1 MANAEIAVVTEL
13 QKQNEQLKYQLEAVK
28 KGSIASLGDG
38 EVFFKRLPG
47 GQIRSVK
54 GAPILREANGEI
66 AVIQGKAMTTSKGFN
81 SLNQI
86 AGLSIVTPEKLTL
99 PNGDIVVNPYPIADP
114 DSGTISK
121 IWVKKMAIGY
131 SPIGNLVVTTATL
144 LYDIKMY
151 FIQDVMKKVQYNKAA
166 GRVCLEQTLTEEEKR
181 NGIFLKIEGS
191 LGIWASVSEKD
202 ILKAMDTFINKKLF
216 AERNAQSICE
226 RLAMSKHPALAHA
239 AYVKAEGQDK
249 NQCARVH
256 VVGFVTDFSRE
267 QILDIA
273 SKAEKGEEVVI
284 DGKKAEIIEMA
295 PVEASAE
302 EIDVEADPEEHLSQV
317 PHHDEQQ
324 PQKTLFDLGG
334 RF

>member
-1 MANAEIAVVTEL
+1 MATEIAVVTEL
-13 QKQNEQLKYQLEAVK
+13 QKQNAQLLNQLEAVK
-28 KGSIASLGDG
+28 KGQIASLGDG
-38 EVFFKRLPG
+38 EVFYKRLPNG
-47 GQIRSVK
+47 SIRSVK
-54 GAPILREANGEI
+54 GAPTLREANGEI

-99 PNGDIVVNPYPIADP
+99 PSGDIVVNPYPIADP

-151 FIQDVMKKVQYNKAA
+151 FIQDVMKKVQKNKAS
-166 GRVCLEQTLTEEEKR
+166 GRVCLEQTITEEEKK
-181 NGIFLKIEGS
+181 NGIFLKVEGN
-191 LGIWASVSEKD
+191 LGICAIVNDPD
-202 ILKAMDTFINKKLF
+202 ILKAFDTFINKKLF

-239 AYVKAEGQDK
+239 AYVEAKGQDK
-249 NQCARVH
+249 NH
-256 VVGFVTDFSRE
+256 VAKVQIVGFVTDFSRE

-273 SKAEKGEEVVI
+273 SKAERGEEI
-284 DGKKAEIIEMA
+284 EINGQKAEIIEMA
-295 PVEASAE
+295 PVEASSE
-302 EIDVEADPEEHLSQV
+302 EIDIEKDDEETFSHDSHL
-317 PHHDEQQ
+317 DESQ
-324 PQKTLFDLGG
+324 PQKSLFDIGG